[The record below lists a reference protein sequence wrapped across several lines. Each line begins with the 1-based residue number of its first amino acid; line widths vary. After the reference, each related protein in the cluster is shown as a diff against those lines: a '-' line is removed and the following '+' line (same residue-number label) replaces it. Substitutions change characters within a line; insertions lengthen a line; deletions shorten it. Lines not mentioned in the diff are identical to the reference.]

1 MRAVYVM
8 MHAGN
13 QASLLTR
20 VLDSLREA
28 GVAASVEAALPPLLV
43 DTPYE
48 HTPVGTKGA
57 EGILSIGG
65 DGTLLRA
72 CQTAALTKLPLLGVN
87 VGHLGFLAE
96 IELVQLDAACQ
107 RLATNDFALER
118 RMMLQARYG
127 EKEHLALNDV
137 VLSRGGYA
145 RLVTVDALVGDD
157 LIGRYAADGLIVS
170 TPTGSTGY
178 SLSAGGPIISPEL
191 ECMLL
196 APICAHS
203 LQHRPVVI
211 SAEREIALQLQG
223 DETRR
228 VQLSIDGQT
237 VSQLAPDER
246 VLVSRS
252 NRTVQFIRFAPQ
264 NFFQLISRKLSE
276 WSR

>member
-8 MHAGN
+8 MHPNHRPAVLEQTLAALRAAGM
-13 QASLLTR
+13 
-20 VLDSLREA
+20 EP
-28 GVAASVEAALPPLLV
+28 SVECALLPMLS
-43 DTPYE
+43 DASQ
-48 HTPVGTKGA
+48 TPVGPDGA
-57 EGILSIGG
+57 EGVLCIGG

-72 CQTAALTKLPLLGVN
+72 CQTAASSGLPLLGVN

-96 IELVQLDAACQ
+96 VELDQLDEACR
-107 RLATNDFALER
+107 RLAADEYAVER
-118 RMMLQARYG
+118 RMMLRARYRG
-127 EKEHLALNDV
+127 HEHLALNDV

-157 LIGRYAADGLIVS
+157 LIGRYTADGVIVAS
-170 TPTGSTGY
+170 PTGSTGY

-191 ECMLL
+191 ECLLL

-203 LQHRPVVI
+203 LQHRPVVV
-211 SAEREIALQLQG
+211 SAQREIALQLQG

-246 VLVSRS
+246 VIVSRS
-252 NRTVQFIRFAPQ
+252 ERTVGFVRFAPQ
-264 NFFQLISRKLSE
+264 NFFHLISRKLSE